1 MLSVLI
7 TDANRGSG
15 FGSEADPG
23 QNQRSLVSQL
33 NCIVGPGT
41 LGKTAQPPRF
51 GTEES

>member
-7 TDANRGSG
+7 TDANRAG
-15 FGSEADPG
+15 FGSEADLG

-41 LGKTAQPPRF
+41 LGKTEQPPRF